1 VRVGVV
7 ILPSMPWRE
16 ARPLWQRAEQLGA
29 HTAWTY
35 DHLTW
40 RDLRDGPWFAA
51 IPLLTAVAGATTT
64 MRLGTLVTSPNFRH
78 PVTLAKE
85 VMTLDDLSGGR
96 LTLGIGAG
104 GTGWDAAALGQ
115 EPWTTAER
123 TGRFVEFVDHLDRL
137 LVEPAVDRL
146 EGRWYQAVDARARP
160 GCIQRPRVPFAIAGG
175 GPRAIETA
183 ARHAQTWVTFGDPSR
198 AAELSSEE
206 CLDVARQQSTRLD
219 DACAAL
225 GRDPSSIDRLYM
237 QGATNEPWL
246 ESLESFRDL
255 AGRYAE
261 LGFADLALHW
271 PRRDPPY
278 KADPAMFERILA
290 DASPR

>member
-7 ILPSMPWRE
+7 ILPDLRWAD

-51 IPLLTAVAGATTT
+51 IPLLTAVAGATST

-85 VMTLDDLSGGR
+85 TMTLDELSGGR

-104 GTGWDAAALGQ
+104 GTGWDATALGQ
-115 EPWTTAER
+115 EPWSPVER
-123 TGRFVEFVDHLDRL
+123 TSRFEELVDHLDRL
-137 LVEPAVDRL
+137 LVQPATDRL
-146 EGRWYQAVDARARP
+146 DGQWYAARDARSVP
-160 GCIQRPRVPFAIAGG
+160 GCVQQPRVPFAIAGSG
-175 GPRAIETA
+175 ARAIALA
-183 ARHAQTWVTFGDPSR
+183 ARHGQTWVTFGAAGR
-198 AAELSSEE
+198 AVSADH
-206 CLDVARQQSTRLD
+206 LDVVRDQVARLE
-219 DACAAL
+219 DACHRI
-225 GRDPSSIDRLYM
+225 GRDPSSVDRLYM

-246 ESLESFRDL
+246 DSVEAFRDL
-255 AGRYAE
+255 SGRYAE
-261 LGFADLALHW
+261 LGFTDLALHW
-271 PRRDPPY
+271 PRAEPPY
-278 KADPAMFERILA
+278 EADLATFEEILTS
-290 DASPR
+290 ASG